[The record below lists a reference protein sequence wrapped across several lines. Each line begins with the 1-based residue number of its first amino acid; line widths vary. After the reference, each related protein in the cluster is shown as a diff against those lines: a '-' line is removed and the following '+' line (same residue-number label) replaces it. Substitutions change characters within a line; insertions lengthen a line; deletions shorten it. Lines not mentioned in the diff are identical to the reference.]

1 MIHTRKLKS
10 KRAKATDIT
19 QQVKLEVWER
29 DKGRCVYCG
38 NTYNVMPNA
47 HIVPRSKGGMG
58 IVTNVVTLC
67 TNLTENR
74 CHHYYDN
81 GTKEQRE
88 KIDAKIVAYMKQKYG
103 EDWCKEDQIYKKYGG
118 K

>member
-1 MIHTRKLKS
+1 MIRTRKLKS

-29 DKGRCVYCG
+29 DRGCCVVCG

-58 IVTNVVTLC
+58 ILTNVVTLC
-67 TNLTENR
+67 TNLTPNK

-88 KIDAKIVAYMKQKYG
+88 AIDTKIVAYMKRKHG
-103 EDWCKEDQIYKKYGG
+103 ENWCKEDQIYKKYGG
-118 K
+118 N

>member
-1 MIHTRKLKS
+1 MIRTKRLKS

-19 QQVKLEVWER
+19 RQVKLEVWER
-29 DKGRCVYCG
+29 DKGRCVVCG

-47 HIVPRSKGGMG
+47 HVVPRSKGGMG
-58 IVTNVVTLC
+58 IPTNVVTLC
-67 TNLTENR
+67 TNLTENK
-74 CHHYYDN
+74 CHYYYDN

-88 KIDAKIVAYMKQKYG
+88 KIDAKIVAYMKQHYG
-103 EDWCKEDQIYKKYGG
+103 EDWNKEDQVYKKYGG